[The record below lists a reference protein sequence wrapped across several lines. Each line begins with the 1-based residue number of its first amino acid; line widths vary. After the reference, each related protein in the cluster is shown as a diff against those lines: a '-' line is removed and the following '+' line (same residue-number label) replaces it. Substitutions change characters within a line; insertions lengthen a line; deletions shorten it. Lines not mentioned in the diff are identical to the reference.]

1 MSDAWYYAEGD
12 KSIGPISLADLI
24 AITPNDASS
33 EALYY
38 LISWSG
44 VMPNR
49 TTTPYRK
56 MTTNECPSIR
66 KARGIVDRTSGRSS
80 PAVSMWSPSNKAL
93 TGIRGLLWL
102 DKLFITEAKCY
113 ESCARLM

>member
-49 TTTPYRK
+49 TTT
-56 MTTNECPSIR
+56 
-66 KARGIVDRTSGRSS
+66 S
-80 PAVSMWSPSNKAL
+80 PAVSMWLPSNKAL